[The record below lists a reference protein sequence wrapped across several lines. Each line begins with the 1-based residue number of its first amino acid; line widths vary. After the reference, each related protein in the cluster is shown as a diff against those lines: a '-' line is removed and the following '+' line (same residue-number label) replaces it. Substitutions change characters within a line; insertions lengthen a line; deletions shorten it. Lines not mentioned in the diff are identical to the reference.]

1 MKAMVEVV
9 AANLGVQVEYKSKH
23 QTEQRADQNHYGD
36 DLFRVLR
43 IFKRI
48 HDLSKP
54 VNGDYQN
61 QNVTHQ
67 TNEEYGIAYEV
78 ASRCHRKF
86 CRLAILSRRQYFLRK
101 LCRFN

>member
-23 QTEQRADQNHYGD
+23 QTEQRADQNYYGD
-36 DLFRVLR
+36 DLIRVPR

-67 TNEEYGIAYEV
+67 TNEENGIAYEV
-78 ASRCHRKF
+78 V
-86 CRLAILSRRQYFLRK
+86 
-101 LCRFN
+101 